1 MNRIIVLLLAISFS
15 NGTLAFNFDSDLNPF
30 AVIKYR
36 QDFMQAVKVHN
47 NSIKVI
53 VNDVVPFDQHL
64 DMHVNALELLFAEI
78 GSLFP
83 EGSNFGETNAKDT
96 IWENPDKF
104 NQTLLKSQQA
114 LQDFKRALENSDP
127 AARRTAFKKFG
138 SSSCGSCHKSF
149 KKKQN

>member
-1 MNRIIVLLLAISFS
+1 MNRMIVLLLAISLS
-15 NGTLAFNFDSDLNPF
+15 SGSLAFNFDSDFNPF

-36 QDFMQAVKVHN
+36 QDFMQSVKVHN

-53 VNDVVPFDQHL
+53 INDVVPFDQHL
-64 DMHVNALELLFAEI
+64 DMHVNALERLFAEI
-78 GSLFP
+78 DSLFP
-83 EGSNFGETNAKDT
+83 QGSDFGETNAKDT
-96 IWENPDKF
+96 IWENPEKF
-104 NQTLLKSQQA
+104 NKTLLKSQQA

-127 AARRTAFKKFG
+127 AARRAAFKKFG